1 MCVNIIKSVEQGIID
16 ENLSNLNRV
25 FALYSFY
32 PSKKKCYFGGQM
44 RDKMGDNMQISKL
57 KINKT
62 QKRLK
67 FKCFKTFNL
76 QNIIANSM
84 LFIAKKHFPT
94 QKLLSVNISVW

>member
-44 RDKMGDNMQISKL
+44 RDKMGDNRKRIRDAALYTFVYHYTFAAKSKSL
-57 KINKT
+57 
-62 QKRLK
+62 
-67 FKCFKTFNL
+67 
-76 QNIIANSM
+76 II
-84 LFIAKKHFPT
+84 
-94 QKLLSVNISVW
+94 